1 MERRSWLFVPW
12 NPPKKTVIPSKPPG
26 ETSVYSVFSVVY
38 SFYPMIDP
46 NAEFDHAVLDK
57 IELSPIGAAPLTPA
71 YQDALKRL
79 YAAKQVYPS
88 ADHKGGHVTA
98 RSLTQ
103 LPFFHANNL
112 DAFIAGE
119 ISDEAIEPNA
129 SIYDRY
135 VAALPAPHRAKAEEY
150 RLTVI
155 GKAVHHRAKAGQP
168 IVHDP
173 LHTLFLVPGAGPHP
187 GLPGNYLHGSVFHVG
202 DEATGSWVVHV
213 HDREDGA
220 CVFSTPKLPGAL
232 EKLQEVLASAP
243 FHLTE
248 LDGLGFKMT

>member
-1 MERRSWLFVPW
+1 
-12 NPPKKTVIPSKPPG
+12 
-26 ETSVYSVFSVVY
+26 
-38 SFYPMIDP
+38 MIDP

-57 IELSPIGAAPLTPA
+57 IELSPIGAVPLTPA

-79 YAAKQVYPS
+79 YAANQVYPS

-119 ISDEAIEPNA
+119 ISDDAIESNT

-155 GKAVHHRAKAGQP
+155 GKAVHHRARAGQAV
-168 IVHDP
+168 VHDP

-202 DEATGSWVVHV
+202 DESTGSWVVHI

-220 CVFSTPKLPGAL
+220 CVFSTPKLPAAL
-232 EKLQEVLASAP
+232 EKLQEVFASAP